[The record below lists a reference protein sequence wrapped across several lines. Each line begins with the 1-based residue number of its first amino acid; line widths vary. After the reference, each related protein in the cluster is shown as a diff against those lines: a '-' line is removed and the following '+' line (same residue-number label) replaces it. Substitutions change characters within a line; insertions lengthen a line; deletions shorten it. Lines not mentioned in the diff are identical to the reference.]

1 MAQIREI
8 IHWKGTKMSTSMVI
22 QVIVGVVAAGL
33 VWFLYRKE
41 KTKKAAIAIGV
52 AALIYILV
60 IANGGDTV
68 TILNHSTED
77 ICEVY
82 FAFDPEENGWG
93 PNRLNSPIRYT
104 HSRDIR
110 MPIYFEWTGDKE
122 AGFSGRVI
130 SCEGEELDLHTEL
143 GIDTNFEVWEV
154 R

>member
-1 MAQIREI
+1 
-8 IHWKGTKMSTSMVI
+8 MSISMVI
-22 QVIVGVVAAGL
+22 QIVVGVVAASL
-33 VWFLYRKE
+33 VWFLFRKE
-41 KTKKAAIAIGV
+41 ETKKVAIAIGAV
-52 AALIYILV
+52 ALIYILF

-82 FAFDPEENGWG
+82 FAFTPEENGWG

-110 MPIYFEWTGDKE
+110 MPIYFEWFGESD
-122 AGFSGRVI
+122 AGFTGRVI
-130 SCEGEELDLHTEL
+130 SCEGEELAVHPEL
-143 GIDTNFEVWEV
+143 GIETNYEVWEV